1 MTAVVKGA
9 PHGLGRSKGVRE
21 PLESGASESPPL
33 DEIGAAE
40 RWDRDATKRALDELV
55 LRAKCFG
62 TSKEYG
68 ELLGFIA
75 RFRWYSPFNAM
86 LVYVQKRGARF
97 VLTAS
102 RWASRY
108 GRQIKP
114 GAQPLVILQP
124 MGPVM
129 FVFDVSDTEGP
140 PLPRLIEDPFKVPA
154 GRAGSRLKTLVLN
167 TARDGIRVTVV
178 RHGSQGAGSIQTR
191 TTKTA
196 GLEVAHVP
204 FRETRIPVRYDVILD
219 QNHTPEAQF
228 ATLVH
233 ELGHLYCGH
242 IGTPDPHW
250 WPDRRGLPDS
260 VAELEAESV
269 AYLVCQRQGIA
280 VSSES
285 YLHGYVADHQEI
297 PPISL
302 DRVVKTAGLIEEMST
317 APVGPRRSGP

>member
-1 MTAVVKGA
+1 M
-9 PHGLGRSKGVRE
+9 L
-21 PLESGASESPPL
+21 
-33 DEIGAAE
+33 EIGGAE
-40 RWDRDATKRALDELV
+40 RWDRDAAKRGLDELF

-62 TSKEYG
+62 TSKDYG

-102 RWASRY
+102 SWGSRY

-140 PLPRLIEDPFKVPA
+140 PLPRLVEDPFGVP
-154 GRAGSRLKTLVLN
+154 GGSVGSRLKTLVLN
-167 TARDGIRVTVV
+167 SARDGIRVTLVP
-178 RHGSQGAGSIQTR
+178 HGSQGAGCIQTR
-191 TTKTA
+191 AIANTGSGGVYLT
-196 GLEVAHVP
+196 
-204 FRETRIPVRYDVILD
+204 FRETRTPVRYDVILD

-242 IGTPDPHW
+242 IGTPDPRW
-250 WPDRRGLPDS
+250 WPDRRGLPKS

-269 AYLVCQRQGIA
+269 AYMVCQRQGVA
-280 VSSES
+280 VPSES
-285 YLHGYVADHQEI
+285 YLYGYLAQHDEM
-297 PPISL
+297 PPMSL
-302 DRVVKTAGLIEEMST
+302 DRVVKAAGLIEDMSVG
-317 APVGPRRSGP
+317 PVGPRRLRP